1 MSPSIVRLILSLG
14 LILTASVFSAGAL
27 VAQDTG
33 TLTGQVT
40 AEGTLQPL
48 ARGQVSIAALNIGTL
63 TRDDGRYLLTGV
75 PAGTHTLQVMF
86 LGYATT
92 SQQVTVQGGQTTT
105 ADFALA
111 VSAINLDEMVVTG
124 TGAPTQRRQL
134 GQTIYAVQSEDLVAA
149 PITDM
154 SQALQGRIPGL
165 TGTSFGG
172 EGAGSRLRLRGTVS
186 LSQRNEPLIYV
197 DGVRMDNSF
206 NSNSNIGTSRLNDID
221 PSNIERIE
229 VIKGAAAATLFGT
242 EASSGVIQIFTKR
255 GMTSDPV
262 YSFRMDQ
269 RITSIDAEEGLP
281 INYRWDPSVNQLFT
295 NQPGPDFISPAWQ
308 QDYSAS
314 VRGGT
319 PGVKYFASG
328 RIADKA
334 GSAPKNAVQNYAL
347 RTALDFQ
354 HTDKFSS
361 SFDVNL
367 VRNNNDATYPTWGAY
382 AEYMLAN
389 PSKETEQRPYGEQ
402 DWTIQGALDFTSV
415 EETDNRMLSGQVA
428 YAWTPNVNSTFRVG
442 LNDVNVETTRWVPKG
457 LGNPNAPE
465 DGLRFIENNKRTNW
479 TLDFKNSAIIGLT
492 DNIQSTTVV
501 GAQSFWESTQ
511 QYNANVRDFASAS
524 LNTLRGGA
532 TVTNVDEWYQEV
544 INGGVFIQEQLA
556 IGGTLFLTGG
566 LRADGNSAFG
576 EDFSLQYYP
585 KVGASWVVSEESFW
599 NMDAFQQVR
608 VRAAYGESG
617 LQPGAFDAQQTWAP
631 ASGIENN
638 QAVRPLN
645 LGNSELKPERS
656 AELEFGLEFTI
667 LDGHLG
673 VEAVYFDQKTTDAL
687 LPATVSP
694 SLGFA
699 NAQLT
704 NIGALESSG
713 LEISTNW
720 TVFDNPT
727 WGLNLNGTY
736 TTISQTVTDMG
747 GVPAFRIEGRRRWS
761 QIAEGFSP
769 GAVIAPVHDPNN
781 PFSTSVPID
790 EVTSHTQIQPNWLKD
805 ASGAD
810 SLVYIGESAP
820 TWTASFAPTLRMPG
834 NLTARALLRAEGNF
848 IMSRESELIRQ
859 NLHYNAFMADLD
871 QALDPDGG
879 IPIERKRELIN
890 QYGMRHPNM
899 FSDWM
904 EDASY
909 MQVQEVSLTWQ
920 VPQDLAAGWGLSN
933 TMVSFN
939 ARNLWIYS
947 PNYHGIVDP
956 GAGFGNRSEFVQN
969 VDYMEGPSP
978 KTFGITVSTSLR

>member
-1 MSPSIVRLILSLG
+1 MYPPNVRAIPALALILA
-14 LILTASVFSAGAL
+14 ASVFSAGP
-27 VAQDTG
+27 VAAQQTG

-40 AEGTLQPL
+40 AQATIRPL
-48 ARGQVSIAALNIGTL
+48 SGAQISIAALNIGTL
-63 TRDDGRYLLTGV
+63 TRGDGRYLIPGV
-75 PAGTHTLQVMF
+75 PAGVHTLRVTF

-92 SQQVTVQGGQTTT
+92 TQEVTVQGGQTTT

-124 TGAPTQRRQL
+124 TGAPTQRRRL
-134 GQTIYAVQSEDLVAA
+134 GQTIYSIQAEDLVGA
-149 PITDM
+149 PVTDIT
-154 SQALQGRIPGL
+154 QALQGRIPGL
-165 TGTSFGG
+165 TGSGYG
-172 EGAGSRLRLRGTVS
+172 AEGAGARLRLRGTVS

-197 DGVRMDNSF
+197 DGIRMNNSF
-206 NSNSNIGTSRLNDID
+206 NGNSNISTSRLNDID
-221 PSNIERIE
+221 PNNIERIE

-269 RITSIDAEEGLP
+269 RITSIDAKDGLP
-281 INYRWDPSVNQLFT
+281 MNWRWDPTVNKLFS
-295 NQPGPDFISPAWQ
+295 NQPGPDFIKPAWQ
-308 QDYSAS
+308 QDYSLS

-319 PGVKYFASG
+319 PAVKYFGSA
-328 RIADKA
+328 RIADKP

-347 RTALDFQ
+347 RMALDFQ

-361 SFDVNL
+361 SVDINL
-367 VRNNNDATYPTWGAY
+367 VRNNTEATYPTWGAY
-382 AEYMLAN
+382 AEYILAN
-389 PSKETEQRPYGEQ
+389 PAKVTPERPYGEQ
-402 DWTIQGALDFTSV
+402 DWTIQGALDFTSI
-415 EETDNRMLSGQVA
+415 EATDNRLLSGALA

-442 LNDVNVETTRWVPKG
+442 LNDVNVETIRWVPKG

-465 DGLRFIENNKRTNW
+465 DGLRFIENNIRTHW
-479 TLDFKNSAIIGLT
+479 TLDFKNTAEIDLT
-492 DNIQSTTVV
+492 DNITSTTVV
-501 GAQSFWESTQ
+501 GAQSFWETTR
-511 QYNANVRDFASAS
+511 QYNVNVRDFASAN

-532 TVTNVDEWYQEV
+532 TVTNVDEWSEQV
-544 INGGVFIQEQLA
+544 INAGLFIQEQVG
-556 IGGTLFLTGG
+556 IGGTLFLTAG
-566 LRADGNSAFG
+566 LRMDGNSAFG
-576 EDFSLQYYP
+576 EDFSFQYYP
-585 KVGASWVVSEESFW
+585 KFGASWVVSEESFF
-599 NMDAFQQVR
+599 NIDAFQQVR
-608 VRAAYGESG
+608 VRAAYGTSG

-638 QAVRPLN
+638 QAVLPLN

-656 AELEFGLEFTI
+656 AELEIGLEFTV
-667 LDGHLG
+667 LDGRLG
-673 VEAVYFDQKTTDAL
+673 FEAVYFDQKTTDAL

-704 NIGALESSG
+704 NIGALESHG
-713 LEISTNW
+713 LELSSNW
-720 TVFDNPT
+720 TVFESPT
-727 WGLNLNGTY
+727 WGLRLNTSY
-736 TTISQTVTDMG
+736 TTISQTITDMG

-769 GAVIAPVHDPNN
+769 GAVIAPVHDPSN

-790 EVTSHTQIQPNWLKD
+790 EVTSASQIQPNWLKD

-834 NLTARALLRAEGNF
+834 NLTARALIRAEGNF
-848 IMSRESELIRQ
+848 IVSRESELIRQ
-859 NLHYNAFMADLD
+859 NLHYNAFMAELD

-879 IPIERKRELIN
+879 IAAERKRELIT

-909 MQVQEVSLTWQ
+909 FQVQEVSLSWQ
-920 VPQDLAAGWGLSN
+920 VPQDLAASWGLSN
-933 TMVSFN
+933 TMVSLN

-947 PNYHGIVDP
+947 PNYHGIIDP
-956 GAGFGNRSEFVQN
+956 GSGVGGRSEFVQN

-978 KTFGITVSTSLR
+978 RTFGITVSTSLR